1 MLLDLILARSRGLL
15 LGTLPV
21 VIILASATPARA
33 QGFISPI
40 FGFNFGGVSGC
51 PELTGC
57 EDTQKNFAL
66 GFGKFG
72 AIFGAETELSYSPRF
87 FGDAPGLSS
96 NVFTWMGNF
105 MLAPKAGPVRPYLT
119 FGAGIMK
126 THFTLDRAS
135 LLTFNDTALGYNV
148 GGGIVLLFGDH
159 FGLRGDLRYFH
170 SFPDVTILFVTLPSE
185 KLNYSRISGGMVLQF

>member
-1 MLLDLILARSRGLL
+1 MNRRFAVVVSTFFALALFA
-15 LGTLPV
+15 GT
-21 VIILASATPARA
+21 APARA

-40 FGFNFGGVSGC
+40 LGFNFGGVSGC
-51 PELTGC
+51 PELRGC
-57 EDTQKNFAL
+57 EDKQRNFAI

-72 AIFGAETELSYSPRF
+72 TIFGAETELSYSPKF

-96 NVFTWMGNF
+96 NVFTWMGNV

-119 FGAGIMK
+119 FGTGLMK
-126 THFTLDRAS
+126 THFTLNTTS

-148 GGGIVLLFGDH
+148 GGGVVALLGDH

-170 SFPDVTILFVTLPSE
+170 SFPDVTILGITLPSE
-185 KLNYSRISGGMVLQF
+185 KLNYSRISAGIVLTF